1 VLIKHDEKKLR
12 LSGTCDRGI
21 GLHVPGIKNSKQ
33 HHHQKLAK
41 SREIYEEP
49 RTKKKK
55 KKERARSSKIHIPL
69 KKTVFSPS
77 PPNFLKNCS
86 VFFCYNFSASPLLLK
101 YIYYTKEKIKKMAHP
116 SIIILKI
123 FLKNG

>member
-1 VLIKHDEKKLR
+1 MTKKKLR

-33 HHHQKLAK
+33 QQQHQKLAK

-69 KKTVFSPS
+69 KK
-77 PPNFLKNCS
+77 L
-86 VFFCYNFSASPLLLK
+86 FFPLL
-101 YIYYTKEKIKKMAHP
+101 HP
-116 SIIILKI
+116 T
-123 FLKNG
+123 F

>member
-86 VFFCYNFSASPLLLK
+86 VFFVIIFPPLHYYLSIFTTPKKKSRRWHILLL
-101 YIYYTKEKIKKMAHP
+101 
-116 SIIILKI
+116 
-123 FLKNG
+123 